1 MKTRPQGFTMIE
13 LVIVIIILGVLA
25 ATALPKFI
33 DLDNDARQAA
43 LNSMAA
49 GMGSAMAINYQG
61 CVVTQQVPTA
71 GKCVYVNNCKH
82 AYNVLKDG
90 LQSGYFITSVSL
102 PSNGSEAVCTVTS
115 TRAPV
120 MTATFTG
127 TGAGAGNY

>member
-33 DLDNDARQAA
+33 DLDNNARQAA
-43 LNSMAA
+43 LDSVAA
-49 GMGSAMAINYQG
+49 GMGSGMAINYQG

-71 GKCVYVNNCKH
+71 GKCVMVYDCKH
-82 AYNVLKDG
+82 SAYLLTDG
-90 LQSGYFITSVSL
+90 LPSSYRVGSVSL

-115 TRAPV
+115 LTAPGL
-120 MTATFTG
+120 TATFPG
-127 TGAGAGNY
+127 KGAGN